1 MDPPKKK
8 VFMGTAYVLNHGI
21 CGCPIFRQT
30 HVGRKC
36 LRKSSK
42 IDGTKEQQRQERQTK
57 KNIGT
62 VKKMTPRIVCTKQL
76 PSSNQ
81 TWLS

>member
-1 MDPPKKK
+1 
-8 VFMGTAYVLNHGI
+8 MGTANVLNHGI

-42 IDGTKEQQRQERQTK
+42 IDGIDGTKEQQRQEKQTTK
-57 KNIGT
+57 WKNIGT
-62 VKKMTPRIVCTKQL
+62 VKKNDTENSL
-76 PSSNQ
+76 H
-81 TWLS
+81 

>member
-1 MDPPKKK
+1 
-8 VFMGTAYVLNHGI
+8 MGTAYVLNHGI

-42 IDGTKEQQRQERQTK
+42 IDGTKEQQRQERQTTK
-57 KNIGT
+57 WKNIGT
-62 VKKMTPRIVCTKQL
+62 VKKK
-76 PSSNQ
+76 
-81 TWLS
+81 